1 MKPEEIHFKWCTE
14 NGIRIYP
21 VPISEANTGN
31 YHIVVERNGKA
42 SKGKLIFN
50 EKPISKV
57 IEEVIRDKIVK
68 KTIVTPSVFQQIRT
82 LYKMIYEKESIINQD
97 TSARSVNAE

>member
-21 VPISEANTGN
+21 IPVSAANTGN
-31 YHIVVERNGKA
+31 FHIVVERDGEA

-50 EKPISKV
+50 EKPIAKV
-57 IEEVIRDKIVK
+57 IEEVVK
-68 KTIVTPSVFQQIRT
+68 NKTVKRTIVTPSVSQQIRI
-82 LYKMIYEKESIINQD
+82 LYKMIYEKESINQD
-97 TSARSVNAE
+97 TSARVVNAE

>member
-21 VPISEANTGN
+21 VPVSASNTGN

-42 SKGKLIFN
+42 SKGNLIFN
-50 EKPISKV
+50 EKPIAKV
-57 IEEVIRDKIVK
+57 TEEVVRNKIVK
-68 KTIVTPSVFQQIRT
+68 RTIVTPSVSQQIRT
-82 LYKMIYEKESIINQD
+82 LYKMIYEKESVNQD
-97 TSARSVNAE
+97 RSARAVNAE

>member
-21 VPISEANTGN
+21 VPVSTANTGN

-42 SKGKLIFN
+42 SIGKLIFKN
-50 EKPISKV
+50 EPTK
-57 IEEVIRDKIVK
+57 EQ
-68 KTIVTPSVFQQIRT
+68 PSVWQQIRT
-82 LYKMIYEKESIINQD
+82 LYKMIYEKESINQN
-97 TSARSVNAE
+97 TSARAINAE

>member
-21 VPISEANTGN
+21 VPVSDHFTGN
-31 YHIVVERNGKA
+31 YNIVVERNGKA
-42 SKGKLIFN
+42 SKGNMVFN
-50 EKPISKV
+50 ENPISKT
-57 IEEVIRDKIVK
+57 IEEEQGNKIVK

-82 LYKMIYEKESIINQD
+82 LYKLIYEKESC
-97 TSARSVNAE
+97 

>member
-42 SKGKLIFN
+42 SKGKLIFKN
-50 EKPISKV
+50 EPTKDQPCV
-57 IEEVIRDKIVK
+57 W
-68 KTIVTPSVFQQIRT
+68 QQIRT

-97 TSARSVNAE
+97 TSARVVNAE